1 MGISRWGFEMVRGE
15 NFPRGVTCGVWRE
28 QRGVEEEEEEE
39 EHVVGLGSF
48 GP

>member
-1 MGISRWGFEMVRGE
+1 
-15 NFPRGVTCGVWRE
+15 VTCGVWRE